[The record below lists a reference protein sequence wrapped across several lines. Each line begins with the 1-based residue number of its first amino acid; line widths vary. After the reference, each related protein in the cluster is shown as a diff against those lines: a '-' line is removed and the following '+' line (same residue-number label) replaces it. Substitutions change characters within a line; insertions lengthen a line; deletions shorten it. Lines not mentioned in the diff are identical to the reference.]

1 MSKADKRTFKRLG
14 AGDTSAAVKVFVNG
28 QSVSAFA
35 GDTVAGLLFTIGA
48 LKIRRSFNSQLP
60 RGYYCGMG
68 VCWECTV
75 AINGQSGVRAC
86 LTEIRDGMRIVTD
99 AESHD
104 DV

>member
-1 MSKADKRTFKRLG
+1 MS
-14 AGDTSAAVKVFVNG
+14 AV
-28 QSVSAFA
+28 A

-48 LKIRRSFNSQLP
+48 LRIRRSFNLQLP

-75 AINGQSGVRAC
+75 AIDGQRGVRAC
-86 LTEIRDGMRIVTD
+86 LTEICDGMRIVTD